1 MVLVAHCTSERSQ
14 TKDSEETMALRRKED
29 EEERGGKGIDE
40 EGWKRETEEEDKEKS
55 SVGWKGDV
63 FSRLLQAHVVLL

>member
-1 MVLVAHCTSERSQ
+1 MVLDAHCTSERSQ
-14 TKDSEETMALRRKED
+14 TKDIEETMALRRRED
-29 EEERGGKGIDE
+29 EEERGGKGIGG
-40 EGWKRETEEEDKEKS
+40 EGWKMETEEDKEEG